1 MVFSPKLVVLRAQMC
16 KDQSYYSHT
25 SRSLSLHKMNNFG
38 SLLKEE
44 KTQSLVLNQG
54 VEEEIFAS
62 ASREAEI
69 LNA

>member
-16 KDQSYYSHT
+16 KDRSYYSHT
-25 SRSLSLHKMNNFG
+25 PRSLSLHKMNNFG

>member
-1 MVFSPKLVVLRAQMC
+1 
-16 KDQSYYSHT
+16 
-25 SRSLSLHKMNNFG
+25 MNNFG